1 MRSPGYVKCTQW
13 LSEIWRDF
21 DSELVKKSFVACGIQ
36 KHAFEQ
42 NEVLIYRTE
51 LHSVL
56 IALIEKGTFNYYADD
71 DLELEAANDL
81 MGDDEAIFDEI
92 EIEDRSSYARQS
104 LFERSFTPITS
115 SAPIT
120 SLAPIATKRRGRLK
134 GALGIK
140 KRREMEEQE
149 TQN

>member
-56 IALIEKGTFNYYADD
+56 IALIEKGAFNYYADD

-92 EIEDRSSYARQS
+92 A
-104 LFERSFTPITS
+104 PIAS
-115 SAPIT
+115 SAPV
-120 SLAPIATKRRGRLK
+120 ATKGRGRPK

-149 TQN
+149 TQK